1 MDTRYELVLAPA
13 AVRALLSL
21 SDPARME
28 LAGVLG
34 TELLNG
40 PNARKEAFYDVD
52 LRACRRERAVYTATP
67 LSYDAFVAV
76 HRPLSEDELATLVH
90 REIAPLLGIRGDP
103 VMSRVTHYEC
113 AVPQYNLGHTALLH
127 TAQQAISALPGL
139 FVTGNYWNGPAIG
152 ACVEHSVEVAE
163 QVRLSYNT

>member
-40 PNARKEAFYDVD
+40 PNARKEAFYDAD

-76 HRPLSEDELATLVH
+76 HRPLAEDELARLRRERRRRRPLAQGFHVLDILHLTTAFTRGAQLV
-90 REIAPLLGIRGDP
+90 G
-103 VMSRVTHYEC
+103 
-113 AVPQYNLGHTALLH
+113 
-127 TAQQAISALPGL
+127 
-139 FVTGNYWNGPAIG
+139 
-152 ACVEHSVEVAE
+152 SV
-163 QVRLSYNT
+163 

>member
-40 PNARKEAFYDVD
+40 PNARKEAFYDAD

-76 HRPLSEDELATLVH
+76 HRPLAEDELARLRREKRRRRALAQGFHVLDILHLTTAFTRGAHLV
-90 REIAPLLGIRGDP
+90 G
-103 VMSRVTHYEC
+103 
-113 AVPQYNLGHTALLH
+113 
-127 TAQQAISALPGL
+127 SA
-139 FVTGNYWNGPAIG
+139 
-152 ACVEHSVEVAE
+152 
-163 QVRLSYNT
+163 

>member
-40 PNARKEAFYDVD
+40 PNARKEAFYDAD

-76 HRPLSEDELATLVH
+76 HRPLSADELARLRRERRRRRALAQGFHVLDILHLATAFTRGAQLV
-90 REIAPLLGIRGDP
+90 G
-103 VMSRVTHYEC
+103 
-113 AVPQYNLGHTALLH
+113 
-127 TAQQAISALPGL
+127 SA
-139 FVTGNYWNGPAIG
+139 
-152 ACVEHSVEVAE
+152 
-163 QVRLSYNT
+163 

>member
-21 SDPARME
+21 SDPARRE

-34 TELLNG
+34 TELLHG
-40 PNARKEAFYDVD
+40 PNARKEAFYDAD

-76 HRPLSEDELATLVH
+76 HRPLAEDELARLRRERRRRRALAQGFHVLDILHLTTAFTRGAHLV
-90 REIAPLLGIRGDP
+90 G
-103 VMSRVTHYEC
+103 
-113 AVPQYNLGHTALLH
+113 
-127 TAQQAISALPGL
+127 SA
-139 FVTGNYWNGPAIG
+139 
-152 ACVEHSVEVAE
+152 
-163 QVRLSYNT
+163 

>member
-21 SDPARME
+21 SDLARME

-40 PNARKEAFYDVD
+40 PNARKEAFYDAD

-67 LSYDAFVAV
+67 LSYNAFVAV
-76 HRPLSEDELATLVH
+76 HRPLTGDELARLRREKGRRRSMDLGFHVLDILHLTTAFTRGAHLV
-90 REIAPLLGIRGDP
+90 G
-103 VMSRVTHYEC
+103 
-113 AVPQYNLGHTALLH
+113 
-127 TAQQAISALPGL
+127 
-139 FVTGNYWNGPAIG
+139 
-152 ACVEHSVEVAE
+152 SV
-163 QVRLSYNT
+163 

>member
-34 TELLNG
+34 TELLYG
-40 PNARKEAFYDVD
+40 PNARKEAFYDAD

-76 HRPLSEDELATLVH
+76 HRPLADDELARLRRESRRRRAFAQGFHVLDILHLTTAFTRGAHLV
-90 REIAPLLGIRGDP
+90 G
-103 VMSRVTHYEC
+103 
-113 AVPQYNLGHTALLH
+113 
-127 TAQQAISALPGL
+127 SA
-139 FVTGNYWNGPAIG
+139 
-152 ACVEHSVEVAE
+152 
-163 QVRLSYNT
+163 